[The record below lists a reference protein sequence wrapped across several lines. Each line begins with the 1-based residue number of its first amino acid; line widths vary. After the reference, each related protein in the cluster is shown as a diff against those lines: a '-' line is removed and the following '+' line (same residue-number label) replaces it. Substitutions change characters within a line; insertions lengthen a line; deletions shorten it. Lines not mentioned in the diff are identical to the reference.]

1 MNALDRALFGSRSRP
16 ERFHRPRP
24 RQRYSTTHY
33 RGGGIGLDLM
43 SLLFADTD
51 RTTWRT
57 QAACQAATAE
67 LFFPVGR
74 TGDAVYQI
82 EAAKNVC
89 QTCPV
94 RIACLRF
101 ALETNQE
108 AGIW

>member
-1 MNALDRALFGSRSRP
+1 M
-16 ERFHRPRP
+16 
-24 RQRYSTTHY
+24 
-33 RGGGIGLDLM
+33 DLM

-74 TGDAVYQI
+74 TGDAVGQI

-101 ALETNQE
+101 ALETNHE
-108 AGIW
+108 AGIWGGTSEEERARLRKTWLAHRRHQRQRLAV